1 MSEMKFFPLAAESA
15 RQFAE
20 NALGRPKRE
29 KEPDSEEM
37 QPFTDRSS
45 VEQADLI
52 YQIQTLVAKRRD
64 LVRTLRQDRQEEGV
78 KKGINESDTEFE
90 DIFDDANGGKVENIG
105 GRYIP
110 TRKSVEAEM
119 KNTQDASRADAE
131 TELTGVIEQ
140 LEALGKIPDIQ
151 EAYGKEVTKLY
162 FYGRLLR
169 KRENLL
175 GKMSRIEAALGSIRK
190 KSKDSY
196 AGTPVGSDAIML
208 ERLGEKKNEVE
219 KQLEMFRS
227 EDNSVGPFLD
237 RVATLRQYSESFQ
250 KDRILEFPSVQ
261 GVVNLGL
268 EALRNRLP
276 FTLAGHLGSGK
287 TEVAR
292 HIAKLYMLE
301 NGMANPQESFDDA
314 YDRLQPEF
322 FSGSEE
328 ASVYDLIG
336 KLKIKRESEKD
347 WSPQKTTELVQKYAE
362 DMRRQGAEIDET
374 RVLERVLASVVQGG
388 DVETVFNY
396 GPLGRALRDGRPII
410 IDEINMIPPQVLGRI
425 NDIAIKAVGKP
436 IILQENGD
444 ETFRI
449 EPGFG
454 ILSTFN
460 VGRQYHGTQEW
471 NIAQASRWSGPK
483 VDYPTMEETYDL
495 ILTALLRK
503 DRLRFPPNFPVEEF
517 PKLAKLAVAVR
528 EIQELFSGQTEG
540 QRYMA
545 LKQGMRAEKSQLEK
559 TVISTRDLMRKI
571 ILPWRESN
579 FTKSLDE
586 IIADNILATA
596 GTHSEDDQKFLTE
609 LLIRTAGLFKGW
621 TAGDFRKHHIEAVS
635 DDELKTLHGVIN
647 DKNSEYSKNN
657 PHQEVLK
664 KLDERIDT
672 MRATLLLGTKQ

>member
-1 MSEMKFFPLAAESA
+1 MSEMQPFSFGPRVAREFAESV
-15 RQFAE
+15 
-20 NALGRPKRE
+20 LGGSKRE
-29 KEPDSEEM
+29 KEGNTEE
-37 QPFTDRSS
+37 TRSFAARS
-45 VEQADLI
+45 PEEQTDLI

-64 LVRTLRQDRQEEGV
+64 LTRTLRRDEWEE
-78 KKGINESDTEFE
+78 KSQSESTSSDQSLE
-90 DIFDDANGGKVENIG
+90 DVLDSTFSGKVEKIG
-105 GRYIP
+105 GRYVPIP
-110 TRKSVEAEM
+110 QSIQAEVKNIREQSV
-119 KNTQDASRADAE
+119 SE
-131 TELTGVIEQ
+131 TEGALTRVTQG
-140 LEALGKIPDIQ
+140 LEELGNIPGLQ

-162 FYGRLLR
+162 FYGKLLQ
-169 KRENLL
+169 KREQLL
-175 GKMSRIEAALGSIRK
+175 GTMSRIEAAVGDIRK
-190 KSKDSY
+190 KSKDSH
-196 AGTPVGSDAIML
+196 AGVPVGSGAMMLDRLETKKREIEEKLAI
-208 ERLGEKKNEVE
+208 
-219 KQLEMFRS
+219 FR
-227 EDNSVGPFLD
+227 EENDSVGPFLE
-237 RVATLRQYSESFQ
+237 RVATLKEYNESFQ
-250 KDRILEFPSVQ
+250 KDRILELPSVK

-268 EALRNRLP
+268 EALRSRLP

-301 NGMANPQESFDDA
+301 NGMAEPGEAFDTA

-336 KLKIKRESEKD
+336 KLKIKRESEKN
-347 WSPQKTTELVQKYAE
+347 WSSKNTIELVEKYAE
-362 DMRRQGAEIDET
+362 EMREQGKEVDEK
-374 RVLERVLASVVQGG
+374 RVLERILASVVQGG

-396 GPLGRALRDGRPII
+396 GPLGRALRDGKPII
-410 IDEINMIPPQVLGRI
+410 IDEVNMIPPQVLGRI

-444 ETFRI
+444 ETFQV

-454 ILSTFN
+454 IISTFN

-495 ILTALLRK
+495 ILTALFRK
-503 DRLRFPPNFPVEEF
+503 DRLRFPPNFPAEEF

-545 LKQGMRAEKSQLEK
+545 VTQGMRAEKSQLEK

-579 FTKSLDE
+579 FSKSLDE

-596 GTHSEDDQKFLTE
+596 GTHSVDDQKFLTE

-621 TAGDFRKHHIEAVS
+621 TAEDFRKHHIESVS
-635 DDELKTLHGVIN
+635 DTELRTLHGII
-647 DKNSEYSKNN
+647 DTPEYKQEN
-657 PHQEVLK
+657 PQRGVLD
-664 KLDERIDT
+664 KLDERIDK
-672 MRATLLLGTKQ
+672 MKAALLLGTKQ

>member
-1 MSEMKFFPLAAESA
+1 M
-15 RQFAE
+15 RTFADH
-20 NALGRPKRE
+20 ALSGANRE
-29 KEPDSEEM
+29 KRPSQEEENR
-37 QPFTDRSS
+37 FSDRPPE
-45 VEQADLI
+45 EQADLI
-52 YQIQTLVAKRRD
+52 YQIQTLVARRRD
-64 LVRTLRQDRQEEGV
+64 LARTLRQDGKEEESEKPEAEV
-78 KKGINESDTEFE
+78 SDPDIAGILE
-90 DIFDDANGGKVENIG
+90 DEISGKVERIG

-110 TRKSVEAEM
+110 THTSVEAEV
-119 KNTQDASRADAE
+119 KNTKELSRPDAE
-131 TELTGVIEQ
+131 A
-140 LEALGKIPDIQ
+140 ALADVMRKLGDIGEIPGIR

-162 FYGRLLR
+162 FYGKLSR
-169 KRENLL
+169 KRERLL
-175 GKMSRIEAALGSIRK
+175 GTQSRIDAAIGSIRK
-190 KSKDSY
+190 RSRDSH
-196 AGTPVGSDAIML
+196 AGAPVGSDAATLDRL
-208 ERLGEKKNEVE
+208 EAKKGELE
-219 KQLEMFRS
+219 KELEMFQGQD
-227 EDNSVGPFLD
+227 ESVGPFLD
-237 RVATLRQYSESFQ
+237 RVATLKEYADSFQ
-250 KDRILEFPSVQ
+250 KDRILELPSVKD
-261 GVVNLGL
+261 VVNLGL

-301 NGMANPQESFDDA
+301 NGMVNPGESFDAA

-328 ASVYDLIG
+328 ASVYDLVG
-336 KLKIKRESEKD
+336 KLKIKRESEKNWASQD
-347 WSPQKTTELVQKYAE
+347 TVALVQKYAG
-362 DMRRQGAEIDET
+362 DMRAKGVNLDTDRI
-374 RVLERVLASVVQGG
+374 LERVLVSVVQGG

-454 ILSTFN
+454 IISTFN

-495 ILTALLRK
+495 ILIALLRK
-503 DRLRFPPNFPVEEF
+503 DRLRFPPNFPAAEF
-517 PKLAKLAVAVR
+517 PKLARLALATR

-571 ILPWRESN
+571 ILPWRESD
-579 FTKSLDE
+579 FSKPLDE
-586 IIADNILATA
+586 IVADNILATA

-609 LLIRTAGLFKGW
+609 LLIRTAGLFEGW
-621 TAGDFRKHHIEAVS
+621 TAAKFRKHHIESVS
-635 DDELKTLHGVIN
+635 DDELRTLHGVI
-647 DKNSEYSKNN
+647 DTPEYAKNN
-657 PHQEVLK
+657 PHQDILK
-664 KLDERIDT
+664 QLDKRIDK
-672 MRATLLLGTKQ
+672 MKSSLLLGTRQ

>member
-1 MSEMKFFPLAAESA
+1 MSETKFFPLAAETA
-15 RQFAE
+15 KKFAE
-20 NALGRPKRE
+20 AALGGE
-29 KEPDSEEM
+29 KNEKNESD
-37 QPFTDRSS
+37 QVPFAERLPE
-45 VEQADLI
+45 EQADLI

-64 LVRTLRQDRQEEGV
+64 LARTMRQGSGKEGETKHEESESLR
-78 KKGINESDTEFE
+78 SSFE
-90 DIFDDANGGKVENIG
+90 DIFDDELSGRMERIG
-105 GRYIP
+105 GRYIS
-110 TRKSVEAEM
+110 TKKSAEAEV
-119 KNTQDASRADAE
+119 KNTRESALADSQAE
-131 TELTGVIEQ
+131 LSLVMEK
-140 LEALGKIPDIQ
+140 LEEMGKIPGLQ

-162 FYGRLLR
+162 FYGKLLR
-169 KRENLL
+169 RREDLL
-175 GKMSRIEAALGSIRK
+175 GKMSRIDAAIESVRK
-190 KSKDSY
+190 KSKDSH
-196 AGTPVGSDAIML
+196 AGVPVGADAALL
-208 ERLGEKKNEVE
+208 ERLTTKKNEVNE
-219 KQLEMFRS
+219 KLKMFRS
-227 EDNSVGPFLD
+227 EDDSIGPFLD
-237 RVATLRQYSESFQ
+237 RVATLREYNDSFQ
-250 KDRILEFPSVQ
+250 KDRILELPSVKN
-261 GVVNLGL
+261 VVNLGL

-301 NGMANPQESFDDA
+301 NGMANPGESFDEA
-314 YDRLQPEF
+314 YERLQPEF

-336 KLKIKRESEKD
+336 KLKIKRESEKN
-347 WSPQKTTELVQKYAE
+347 WSSKNTTELVQKYAE
-362 DMRRQGAEIDET
+362 DMRAQGVEIDEN
-374 RVLERVLASVVQGG
+374 RVLERVLTSVIQGG

-444 ETFRI
+444 ETFRVD
-449 EPGFG
+449 PGFG
-454 ILSTFN
+454 IISTFN

-471 NIAQASRWSGPK
+471 NTAQASRWSGPK

-495 ILTALLRK
+495 ILVALLRN
-503 DRLRFPPNFPVEEF
+503 DRLRFPPNFPAEEF

-579 FTKSLDE
+579 FTKPLDE

-609 LLIRTAGLFKGW
+609 LLIRTAGFFEGW
-621 TAGDFRKHHIEAVS
+621 TAENFRKHHIESVS
-635 DDELKTLHGVIN
+635 DDELRTLHGMI
-647 DKNSEYSKNN
+647 DTPEYKKNN
-657 PHQEVLK
+657 PHQDLLK
-664 KLDERIDT
+664 KLDERVDK
-672 MRATLLLGTKQ
+672 MKASLLLGTRQ